1 MTFALVVPT
10 LMGVAK
16 LSTEVRH
23 SNWRGPVAL
32 RPTPK
37 LREGLLNANPDD
49 AVMVN
54 SKYLVG
60 SSVPPMVPLFV
71 EPVPQPD
78 ARKFPGLLEFVTPF
92 LVIALMLRFEMAEPL
107 YASEVVFPV
116 APLNE

>member
-1 MTFALVVPT
+1 
-10 LMGVAK
+10 MGVAK
-16 LSTEVRH
+16 LSTDERH
-23 SNWRGPVAL
+23 SNWRGPVPL

-37 LREGLLNANPDD
+37 LSEGLLNVNPDA

-71 EPVPQPD
+71 EPVPQPV
-78 ARKFPGLLEFVTPF
+78 ARKLFELLEFVTPF
-92 LVIALMLRFEMAEPL
+92 LVIALMLRFEMADPL

-116 APLNE
+116 VPLNE